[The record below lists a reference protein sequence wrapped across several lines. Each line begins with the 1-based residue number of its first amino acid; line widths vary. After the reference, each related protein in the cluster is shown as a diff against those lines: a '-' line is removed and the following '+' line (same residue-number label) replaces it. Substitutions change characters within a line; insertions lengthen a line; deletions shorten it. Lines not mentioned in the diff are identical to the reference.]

1 MDSCR
6 TRTSREIWEPLVHMN
21 FWGDSYG
28 PMAPLLCFQENP
40 YRPMALKV
48 PQTFPPTR
56 KSTLWTNAGQDR
68 NFQRT
73 LGAIGPYLFLGKFI
87 WTNHWSI
94 PFPGEIRMDQW
105 S

>member
-1 MDSCR
+1 MVGVFGRSGAAN
-6 TRTSREIWEPLVHMN
+6 EPH
-21 FWGDSYG
+21 G
-28 PMAPLLCFQENP
+28 
-40 YRPMALKV
+40 
-48 PQTFPPTR
+48 QTDGQTDR
-56 KSTLWTNAGQDR
+56 KTDRQRGRLARRQADTGKSTLWTNTGQDR

-73 LGAIGPYLFLGKFI
+73 LSAIGPYLFMGKFI